1 MSDIKRYDTTTRR
14 SRYVVFNR
22 VVYVGG
28 QTASTRAAPIEQQTE
43 EILAKIDEL
52 LADAGTSKERLL
64 TTQIFLADITRD
76 FAGMNKVWDAW
87 TPPGATSTRATVQA
101 PLAHP
106 DIHVEMVVTA
116 ALP

>member
-1 MSDIKRYDTTTRR
+1 MSDITRYDTTVRR
-14 SRYVVFNR
+14 SRYVVFNK
-22 VVYVGG
+22 VVYLGG
-28 QTASTRAAPIEQQTE
+28 QTPTSRSAPIEQQTAE
-43 EILAKIDEL
+43 VLAKVDEL
-52 LADAGTSKERLL
+52 LAHAGTSKERLL

-101 PLAHP
+101 SLANP
-106 DIHVEMVVTA
+106 EIHIEMVVTA